1 MWSKVFSVASQGIKV
16 LGTHAKGTKHIQRL
30 PNSSTGKIPF
40 TSSINTVI
48 ASEPE
53 NAAKKVKQTL
63 IVPLMENQSTKQAE
77 VIWTLD
83 VVLSKISFRSSDNKA
98 ELFIAMF
105 PDSQIAQKVACGQTK
120 CKYLVCHALARYF
133 KELHG
138 QTSEVEHFVC
148 LFDESHNHVIK
159 KGQVD
164 LHVRFWDSATNSVKT
179 R

>member
-1 MWSKVFSVASQGIKV
+1 MDCSCLLYHFFSLNLDYYKNVRKKYKTSFQDIWLENDKYKLWLSWASDSYSVKCKVWSKVFSVASQGIKV

-77 VIWTLD
+77 VSWTPD
-83 VVLSKISFRSSDNKA
+83 VVLLKYSFQSSDNKA
-98 ELFIAMF
+98 KLLRCF
-105 PDSQIAQKVACGQTK
+105 
-120 CKYLVCHALARYF
+120 
-133 KELHG
+133 
-138 QTSEVEHFVC
+138 
-148 LFDESHNHVIK
+148 
-159 KGQVD
+159 
-164 LHVRFWDSATNSVKT
+164 
-179 R
+179 